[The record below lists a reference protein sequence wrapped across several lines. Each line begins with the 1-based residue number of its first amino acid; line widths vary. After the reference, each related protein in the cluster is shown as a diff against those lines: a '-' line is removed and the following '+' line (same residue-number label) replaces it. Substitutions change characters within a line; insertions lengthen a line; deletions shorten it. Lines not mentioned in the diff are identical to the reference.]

1 MREPELAEAWLYDGL
16 DRRDARL
23 VITGGTSRLRER
35 SYLGTTELLSR
46 ELDSD
51 STGAGE
57 PTEKMVKSYD
67 YDSQGMRIGQQLEPK
82 GEGAGQPTY
91 STYDHDGAGSVI
103 GLEDDEGT
111 FDDPDSPGEDSDN
124 RYDFDPYG
132 SLQDP
137 EPGNSVS
144 DVEAEL
150 PTAAAS
156 NPFRYEGFY
165 YDSGINSYD
174 MQAREYRPEVGRFLS
189 QDRFEAAG
197 ADLALQSDPLTQNR
211 YAFAGGNPV
220 SNIEWDG
227 HRPVANAQNGPVN
240 SDGRSVGNGNG
251 GNPEGSSAPPEQ
263 TEPLPS
269 STPSSESSPDTS
281 PSGGT
286 PQPAEPKF
294 SPGFG
299 AGPPIPQNAAARK
312 LVKSVFDLQGA
323 QAQYQQKV
331 ENLNRIEAE
340 EYAYIEDHKG
350 AGAGE
355 LFDAFFGIHNALDV
369 ATLIPVTKLG
379 RAGKVGK
386 LFKGADDFADIKRAA
401 SAIYAP
407 AKAKAASAVS
417 GARGKLGTAYQKV
430 ARRSG
435 DQRYYHYTD
444 ERGRVGIQ
452 RSETIKPS
460 NGRVYVSPT
469 RYGSGQQAQRELGLA
484 REPSGFFEVPGNR
497 LPGLQGPG
505 PVKPTTTQPGGG
517 VECFVTCS
525 VDARGLDY
533 TPLGR

>member
-1 MREPELAEAWLYDGL
+1 MVSVGVSLAH
-16 DRRDARL
+16 DA
-23 VITGGTSRLRER
+23 
-35 SYLGTTELLSR
+35 
-46 ELDSD
+46 
-51 STGAGE
+51 
-57 PTEKMVKSYD
+57 
-67 YDSQGMRIGQQLEPK
+67 
-82 GEGAGQPTY
+82 
-91 STYDHDGAGSVI
+91 AGSVI

-111 FDDPDSPGEDSDN
+111 FDDPDSPGDDSDN

-165 YDSGINSYD
+165 YDSGIASYD

-227 HRPVANAQNGPVN
+227 HRELGNGGTGPVN
-240 SDGRSVGNGNG
+240 TDGRKVGNGNG
-251 GNPEGSSAPPEQ
+251 GYPEGESAPPEA
-263 TEPLPS
+263 TAPL
-269 STPSSESSPDTS
+269 PSSESSSESSTGTS

-286 PQPAEPKF
+286 PEPGEPAF

-299 AGPPIPQNAAARK
+299 NGPPIPQNAAARK

-386 LFKGADDFADIKRAA
+386 LFKGADDIADIKRAA

-417 GARGKLGTAYQKV
+417 GARSKLGTAYQKV

-435 DQRYYHYTD
+435 RNDLPPEVGVGPYGGGSTPARSTGRD
-444 ERGRVGIQ
+444 FRAGERDTIDAYGRQTGCHTCGTRDPGTATGHFVPDHQ
-452 RSETIKPS
+452 P
-460 NGRVYVSPT
+460 PT
-469 RYGSGQQAQRELGLA
+469 SLAAPGEPQQLFPQCLSCSREQGLA
-484 REPSGFFEVPGNR
+484 IAGMRRAEAGW
-497 LPGLQGPG
+497 
-505 PVKPTTTQPGGG
+505 
-517 VECFVTCS
+517 
-525 VDARGLDY
+525 
-533 TPLGR
+533 